1 MRVVVLT
8 TSERYTPSV
17 RLLAAVAAGLGRRGD
32 VAAMACLSRGDVERA
47 IEIEWPRLS
56 HRAIV
61 GAGFVRRTA
70 SVRGIVTAL
79 RPDAILVGNDADAS
93 MAAVAL
99 GARGGVVRRLTVRE
113 SAAVVRDE
121 ATDNGWRQRLARS
134 RTRYE
139 AWGTERLAVS
149 WPEPTDATALD
160 PAIHPLPIAP
170 PHLVIVPARVH
181 DEDAALALR
190 AAAQIRSRHPALR
203 VTLLGH
209 VPDLQATRLHAA
221 ALDLTGVVDIR
232 PLDVLLHHQPLDA
245 FAAWICAHD
254 DAGAVATL
262 AAMQQR
268 LPVVVPAASAFAPI
282 VEPGISG
289 MVAQASSLPVTVSE
303 LVRLLSDHE
312 AARRMGM
319 AAQARAHGAFGWDAF
334 VDDVAERLARV
345 SGTTAARITSRPNLT
360 PA

>member
-32 VAAMACLSRGDVERA
+32 IAAVACLSRGDVERA
-47 IEIEWPRLS
+47 IEVEWPRLS
-56 HRAIV
+56 HRAVV

-99 GARGGVVRRLTVRE
+99 GPRGGVVRRLSVRE
-113 SAAVVRDE
+113 SAAVVHDDAME
-121 ATDNGWRQRLARS
+121 VGWRQRLARS

-139 AWGTERLAVS
+139 AWGTDGLAVS
-149 WPEPTDATALD
+149 WPEPADAAPLD

-170 PHLVIVPARVH
+170 PHLVIVPPRVH
-181 DEDAALALR
+181 DEETALALR
-190 AAAQIRSRHPALR
+190 AAAQIRARHPALR
-203 VTLLGH
+203 VTLLGN
-209 VPDLQATRLHAA
+209 VAELQATRVHAA
-221 ALDLTGVVDIR
+221 ALDLTRAVQVQPLEVV
-232 PLDVLLHHQPLDA
+232 LQHQPLDA
-245 FAAWICAHD
+245 FAAWVCARD

-268 LPVVVPAASAFAPI
+268 IPVVVPASAAFASL
-282 VEPGISG
+282 VEHGVSG
-289 MVAQASSLPVTVSE
+289 FTATAHTLPVTVSE
-303 LVRLLSDHE
+303 LVRVLSDHD
-312 AARRMGM
+312 AARQLGI
-319 AAQARAHGAFGWDAF
+319 AAQARARGAFGWDAF
-334 VDDVAERLARV
+334 VDEAAERLARV
-345 SGTTAARITSRPNLT
+345 SGTTAARITSRPRLT
-360 PA
+360 PV

>member
-32 VAAMACLSRGDVERA
+32 IAAVACLSRGEVERA
-47 IEIEWPRLS
+47 IEAEWPRLS

-61 GAGFVRRTA
+61 GNGFVRRTA

-79 RPDAILVGNDADAS
+79 RPDAMLVGSDADAS
-93 MAAVAL
+93 MAAVTL
-99 GARGGVVRRLTVRE
+99 GARGGVVRRLSVRE
-113 SAAVVRDE
+113 SASLVREE
-121 ATDNGWRQRLARS
+121 ASESSWRQRLARS

-139 AWGTERLAVS
+139 AWGTDRLAVS
-149 WPEPTDATALD
+149 WPEPSTSETED
-160 PAIHPLPIAP
+160 PPAHPLPIAP

-181 DEDAALALR
+181 DEDTALALR
-190 AAAQIRSRHPALR
+190 AAAQLRTRHAALR

-209 VPDLQATRLHAA
+209 VADLQATRLHAA
-221 ALDLTGVVDIR
+221 ALDLTGAVQIL
-232 PLDVLLHHQPLDA
+232 PLDTLLHHAPLDA
-245 FAAWICAHD
+245 FAAWVCAHD

-268 LPVVVPAASAFAPI
+268 IPVVVPATAAFTPLVDGSHTGFVASAA
-282 VEPGISG
+282 
-289 MVAQASSLPVTVSE
+289 ALPVLVSE

-312 AARRMGM
+312 AAHRMGL
-319 AAQARAHGAFGWDAF
+319 AAQTRARTVYGWDAF
-334 VDDVAERLARV
+334 VDDAAERLARV
-345 SGTTAARITSRPNLT
+345 SGGTAPRITSRPSLT